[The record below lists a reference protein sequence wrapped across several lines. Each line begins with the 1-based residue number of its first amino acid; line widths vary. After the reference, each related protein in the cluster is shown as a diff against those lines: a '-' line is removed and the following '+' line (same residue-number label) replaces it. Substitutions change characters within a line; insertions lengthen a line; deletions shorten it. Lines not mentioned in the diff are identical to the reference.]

1 MLSIY
6 QVPLEVA
13 MRSSWVHLFFHR
25 AAAGGLVAHPSQGPN
40 QPVPLLREKTGSQR
54 RALVSAMRAHPRLCL
69 GIGDGTM
76 HRQ

>member
-1 MLSIY
+1 MLNIS

-25 AAAGGLVAHPSQGPN
+25 AAAGGLVAHPSRGPN
-40 QPVPLLREKTGSQR
+40 QPVPSSREKTGRQQ
-54 RALVSAMRAHPRLCL
+54 RALVSAMPVHPRLCL
-69 GIGDGTM
+69 GIGDGTV